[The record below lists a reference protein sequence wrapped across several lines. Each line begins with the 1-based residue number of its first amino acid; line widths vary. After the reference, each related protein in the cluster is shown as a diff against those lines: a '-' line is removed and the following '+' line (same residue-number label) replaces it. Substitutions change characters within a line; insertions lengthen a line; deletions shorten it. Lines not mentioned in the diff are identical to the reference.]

1 MERVTITLASGREQI
16 VYRGGDGPPLLW
28 LHALSGVELDHP
40 LLAALLERYSVVAP
54 LAPGFN
60 DLAELEDIRDIHDL
74 AIHYEDILDAVDI
87 EDAVVVGH
95 SFGAMIAAEL
105 AAHAPRRVQRL
116 VLISP
121 IGLWNDEY
129 PVTDIFAVTYF
140 DMPTLLYLDG
150 APGANG
156 ASAPK
161 GGKKDD
167 YIEALHQERQEEEVE
182 ALIELAKG
190 MTTVAKF
197 LWPIPDRGLSRRLY
211 RITAPT
217 AVIVGERDAFVPAR
231 YGDDF
236 VAALRDAELHVVADA
251 AHMVPVER
259 PEEVAG
265 IVREFLQP
273 AVV

>member
-74 AIHYEDILDAVDI
+74 AIHYEDILDGLDI

-236 VAALRDAELHVVADA
+236 VAGLRDAELHVVADA